1 MMSLKGVLY
10 PRRKDTA
17 MMISRRCAI
26 AATIFAG
33 WWINSTA
40 AAEEVHIGVLAP
52 LSGPAASYGQDIIN
66 GIRLAAEEISAKGG
80 IGGRK
85 FVIDEGDDRGS
96 PKDAANVAQKF
107 VSDDRVVAMVGGAT
121 STATFGAVPVA
132 QRGKL
137 PFLITLASHPD
148 LTKEGNY
155 IFRNSVTQE
164 TEGPALARL
173 VKTCFDA
180 KKIAV
185 MHLNNDWAISMTD
198 LFLKSLRPTGI
209 EVAVKESYNPGENI
223 DYGPK
228 LAKVR
233 AANAD
238 LIWFGAQYN
247 DLALIL
253 KQAERM
259 NLGKPLVGSAGDHS
273 TGLIKVAGS
282 AADGLYLH
290 TMFFPGDP
298 DLRVQ
303 RFVKTFKEKFGQDP
317 NIFSAQ
323 AYDGLFALAKA
334 IETGRFERSAIR
346 DALEKVVH
354 DGVSGRIAFN
364 PQTREVAEKTF
375 IPLVVK
381 NGEFTLWSDCAAKLK
396 S

>member
-173 VKTCFDA
+173 VRTCFDA

-233 AANAD
+233 AANTD

-317 NIFSAQ
+317 NIFSVQ

>member
-1 MMSLKGVLY
+1 LRNDNREVKIMMMT
-10 PRRKDTA
+10 RRSA
-17 MMISRRCAI
+17 V
-26 AATIFAG
+26 AAALLAAAC
-33 WWINSTA
+33 WAAPAA

-52 LSGPAASYGQDIIN
+52 LSGPAAAYGQDIVN
-66 GIRLAAEEISAKGG
+66 GIRLAADEINAKGG

-85 FVIDEGDDRGS
+85 FVIEEGDDRGS
-96 PKDAANVAQKF
+96 PKDAANVTQKF
-107 VSDDRVVAMVGGAT
+107 VSDERVVAMIGGAT

-132 QRGKL
+132 QRGRL

-164 TEGPALARL
+164 MEGPALARL
-173 VKTCFDA
+173 VKTCFDP

-198 LFLKSLRPTGI
+198 LFLKSLKPIGI
-209 EVAVKESYNPGENI
+209 EVVVRESYNPGENI

-233 AANAD
+233 AANPD
-238 LIWFGAQYN
+238 IVWFGAQYN

-253 KQAERM
+253 KQAQRVD
-259 NLGKPLVGSAGDHS
+259 LGKPLVGSAGDHS

-290 TMFFPGDP
+290 TMFFSGDP
-298 DLRVQ
+298 DPRVQ
-303 RFVKTFKEKFGQDP
+303 AFVKTFKERFGQDP
-317 NIFSAQ
+317 NIFSTQ
-323 AYDGLFALAKA
+323 AYDGLFVLAKA
-334 IETGRFERSAIR
+334 IEAGRFERKAVR
-346 DALEKVVH
+346 GALEKTVH
-354 DGVSGRIAFN
+354 EGVSGKIAFD
-364 PQTREVAEKTF
+364 PQTREVAEKGFT
-375 IPLVVK
+375 PLVVK
-381 NGEFTLWSDCAAKLK
+381 NGDFALWSECAAKLK

>member
-1 MMSLKGVLY
+1 M
-10 PRRKDTA
+10 T
-17 MMISRRCAI
+17 ISRRTI
-26 AATIFAG
+26 IGATMLAT
-33 WWINSTA
+33 WVASTA

-52 LSGPAASYGQDIIN
+52 LSGPAASYGQDIVN
-66 GIRLAAEEISAKGG
+66 GLRLAADEINAKGG
-80 IGGRK
+80 ISGRK
-85 FVIDEGDDRGS
+85 LVMDEGDDRGS

-107 VSDDRVVAMVGGAT
+107 VSDVQVVAMIGGAT

-137 PFLITLASHPD
+137 PFVITLASHPD

-173 VKTCFDA
+173 VKACFDA

-198 LFLKSLRPTGI
+198 LFLKSLMSTGI
-209 EVAVKESYNPGENI
+209 EVVANESYNPGESI

-228 LAKVR
+228 LTKVR
-233 AANAD
+233 AANPD
-238 LIWFGAQYN
+238 IIWFGAQYN

-290 TMFFPGDP
+290 TMFFSGDP
-298 DLRVQ
+298 DPRVQ
-303 RFVKTFKEKFGQDP
+303 TFVKKFKERFGQDP
-317 NIFSAQ
+317 NIFSTQ
-323 AYDGLFALAKA
+323 AYDGLFVLAKA
-334 IETGRFERSAIR
+334 IEDARFERNAIR
-346 DALEKVVH
+346 GALEKVVYE
-354 DGVSGRIAFN
+354 GVAGKIAFS
-364 PQTREVAEKTF
+364 PQTREVAEKKFT
-375 IPLVVK
+375 PLIVK
-381 NGEFTLWSDCAAKLK
+381 NGEFTLWSDCASKLK